1 MSQVHKVSNAVVH
14 QPLRDLLGQL
24 LSMSL
29 AKRDIGSVTA
39 SDVGLRTST
48 AASYTIGGKFYSK
61 AASSAVWALSGDKI
75 AASKHCKFGLLL
87 NSFGDGA
94 VTQGDIVDTA
104 AAAEVGDIAST
115 EACVGEILIQTGAA
129 EFVPGTTTFSQCIS
143 AGGSVTV
150 TEYMHPLAV

>member
-14 QPLRDLLGQL
+14 QPLRDFLQQI

-29 AKRDIGSVTA
+29 AKRDVGSVTA
-39 SDVGLRTST
+39 SDTGLRISTS
-48 AASYTIGGKFYSK
+48 ASFTVGGKFYSK

-75 AASKHCKFGLLL
+75 NASKHCRFALMLDSAGTGTI
-87 NSFGDGA
+87 S
-94 VTQGDIVDTA
+94 QGSIEDTA

-115 EACVGEILIQTGAA
+115 KCCVGEVLIQTGTAA
-129 EFVPGTTTFSQCIS
+129 FTPGTTTFSQCIS

-150 TEYMHPLAV
+150 TEYMHPLAA